1 MSVSLYILWSYLL
14 KAASSR
20 LMSPYS
26 TYLLQDLICN
36 SNPIKFVID
45 TPPGG
50 V

>member
-1 MSVSLYILWSYLL
+1 
-14 KAASSR
+14 
-20 LMSPYS
+20 MSPYS

-50 V
+50 VWETILVDINY